1 MAEESPSG
9 GHFERDL
16 SVISVQDS
24 SGGMSMLEPDQM
36 MDNNSND
43 VEEVKG
49 GNLNLIDV
57 DDCKGKI
64 QDVEDDGVPTVGMVF
79 KTFEEVYDF
88 YNQYARRVG
97 FGTKI
102 RRSWYSLD
110 DGQCNKFM
118 LTCCKEG
125 KREYKNSE
133 RCSSYRLRLA
143 ARTDCQ
149 ARIKVFKKY
158 SDGMFHLTE
167 VNLEH
172 NHPVSPSM
180 SRFFRS
186 HKDLNDGAK
195 KLPVMRGK
203 GHRDISLG
211 ENEQE
216 HSSIKARSSFLGK
229 DDLEAL
235 QQFLAR
241 MQTNGTNFFHLMDLD
256 EDGYLKNVFWADGR
270 CKAAYQYYGDVVT
283 FDTTYLTTNFET
295 PLVSFVGVNHHGH
308 LVLFGC
314 GLISDRSVES
324 YRWLFKSWLSCMSGS
339 YPSAII
345 TDHFK
350 ALQEAVAEIFPGSH
364 HRLCLLNIMKQMQE
378 NLGAYPEYKTIKGM
392 MKKVVCDS
400 LRADEF
406 EEEWKI
412 MIEKYVL
419 EDNEWLRSLYE
430 NRHSWVPAFVKETFW
445 AGMSST
451 QHKENINSFFDG
463 FIYPKTSLKQF
474 ICKYESTLKCKFE
487 KEAQADRD
495 SFHKSPQLI
504 SKFYMEDQLRKLYT
518 VDMFKKF
525 QEEVKAILYCI
536 PSLVRVDGPVSIFE
550 VKEPLRM
557 KDGNQMEN
565 KNYEVTYTSN
575 ELEVRCICCSFQ
587 MTGILCRHTLSVL
600 NFLEIYE
607 IPAHYIVE
615 RWRKDYKN
623 IHVLPCFSNDIGANG
638 PAERYDNLYKHCL
651 KFMDLGA
658 SSDGLYEYALK
669 IISEATNELF
679 ASDPTSSD
687 IQPRACNPFN
697 DKRIIG
703 NENEEIYDLS
713 ELRQR
718 SQPLKKRKELAEKTV
733 KNSKKKVPPRK
744 PVVACQ
750 NDVLRMAP
758 DTPQFDAHIWTQD
771 NMSLADQVS
780 PPNLSIGNHFGV
792 QMSQQHVLDNQA
804 GLRWSFQHIFQQAHT
819 PDGPPGPWSG

>member
-1 MAEESPSG
+1 MSDKTPSS
-9 GHFERDL
+9 GHMKSD
-16 SVISVQDS
+16 VPANSVQDS
-24 SGGMSMLEPDQM
+24 SSEMCLLEPDQLV
-36 MDNNSND
+36 DNNLND
-43 VEEVKG
+43 AEGTNG
-49 GNLNLIDV
+49 GNADIIDHEV
-57 DDCKGKI
+57 GKRV
-64 QDVEDDGVPTVGMVF
+64 QHEEDGVPGVGMVF

-149 ARIKVFKKY
+149 ARIKVFKKF

-172 NHPVSPSM
+172 NHPVNPSM

-203 GHRDISLG
+203 GHRDLTFG

-216 HSSIKARSSFLGK
+216 HASVKSRSSFLGK

-235 QQFLAR
+235 LQFIAR

-256 EDGYLKNVFWADGR
+256 EEGYLKNVFWADGR
-270 CKAAYQYYGDVVT
+270 CRAAYQYFGDVVT
-283 FDTTYLTTNFET
+283 FDTTYLTSNYET

-314 GLISDRSVES
+314 GLISGKSIET

-339 YPSAII
+339 YPSGII
-345 TDHFK
+345 TDHVK
-350 ALQEAVAEIFPGSH
+350 VIQEAAAEVFPSSR
-364 HRLCLLNIMKQMQE
+364 HRFCLLNIMRQMQE
-378 NLGAYPEYKTIKGM
+378 NLGAYPEYKSIKGLL
-392 MKKVVCDS
+392 KKVVYDS
-400 LRADEF
+400 LMVDDF
-406 EEEWKI
+406 EEEWKN
-412 MIEKYVL
+412 MIEKYAL
-419 EDNEWLRSLYE
+419 EDNEWLKSLHE

-445 AGMSST
+445 AGMSNT
-451 QHKENINSFFDG
+451 QHKENMNSFFDG
-463 FIYPKTSLKQF
+463 YIYPKTSLKQF
-474 ICKYESTLKCKFE
+474 ICKYETTLKSKFE
-487 KEAQADRD
+487 REMQADRD

-536 PSLVRVDGPVSIFE
+536 PSLVRVDGPISIFE
-550 VKEPLRM
+550 VREPLRM
-557 KDGNQMEN
+557 KDGNQMES
-565 KNYEVTYTSN
+565 KNYEVIYSST
-575 ELEVRCICCSFQ
+575 ELAVRCICCSFQ
-587 MTGILCRHTLSVL
+587 MIGILCRHILSVL

-607 IPAHYIVE
+607 IPAHYIFD
-615 RWRKDYKN
+615 RWRKDYKS
-623 IHVLPCFSNDIGANG
+623 IHVMPCFSNDLGANG
-638 PAERYDNLYKHCL
+638 STERYDNLYKHCL
-651 KFMDLGA
+651 KFIEVGA

-669 IISEATNELF
+669 ILNEGTHELL
-679 ASDPTSSD
+679 ANDPMTSD
-687 IQPRACNPFN
+687 IQPRICNPFS
-697 DKRIIG
+697 DKRFIG
-703 NENEEIYDLS
+703 NESDEIYDLT

-718 SQPLKKRKELAEKTV
+718 GQPLKRRKELVEKTV
-733 KNSKKKVPPRK
+733 KSSKKKVPPRK
-744 PVVACQ
+744 PIVASQ
-750 NDVLRMAP
+750 NDVLRIAP
-758 DTPQFDAHIWTQD
+758 DTPQFDTHIWTQD
-771 NMSLADQVS
+771 SINLTEQVS
-780 PPNLSIGNHFGV
+780 QPNLSIGNHFGV
-792 QMSQQHVLDNQA
+792 QMNQHALDSQA
-804 GLRWSFQHIFQQAHT
+804 GIRWSIHNMFQQSHI